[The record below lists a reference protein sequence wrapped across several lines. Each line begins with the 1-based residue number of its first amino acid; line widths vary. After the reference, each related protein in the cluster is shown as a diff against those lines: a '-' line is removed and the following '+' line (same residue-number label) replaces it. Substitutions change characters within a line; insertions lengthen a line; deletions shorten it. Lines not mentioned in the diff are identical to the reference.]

1 MGYTPGPWK
10 WWTSNSFLRLSSQAT
25 GKDGGVIDSYVMK
38 DGHSSLI
45 VSKEDMNLIAA
56 APDLLEALQLAEK
69 AMAEGRN
76 VTYPEWYG
84 VINKARAA
92 ISKALGGGGVMEI
105 NKEQA
110 SEIIKLIEQ
119 ALLDGFDDEILVSL
133 HESLTKFVSE

>member
-1 MGYTPGPWK
+1 
-10 WWTSNSFLRLSSQAT
+10 
-25 GKDGGVIDSYVMK
+25 MK

-92 ISKALGGGGVMEI
+92 ISKALGE
-105 NKEQA
+105 E
-110 SEIIKLIEQ
+110 
-119 ALLDGFDDEILVSL
+119 
-133 HESLTKFVSE
+133 

>member
-1 MGYTPGPWK
+1 MNYTPGPWK

-25 GKDGGVIDSYVMK
+25 GKDDGVIDSYVMK

-45 VSKEDMNLIAA
+45 VSKENMNLIAA

-92 ISKALGGGGVMEI
+92 ISKAFGE
-105 NKEQA
+105 E
-110 SEIIKLIEQ
+110 
-119 ALLDGFDDEILVSL
+119 
-133 HESLTKFVSE
+133 

>member
-1 MGYTPGPWK
+1 MNYTPGPWQ
-10 WWTSNSFLRLSSQAT
+10 WWTSNSFLRLSSQDT

-45 VSKEDMNLIAA
+45 VSKGDMNLIAA

-84 VINKARAA
+84 VINKARAV
-92 ISKALGGGGVMEI
+92 ISKALGEG
-105 NKEQA
+105 
-110 SEIIKLIEQ
+110 
-119 ALLDGFDDEILVSL
+119 
-133 HESLTKFVSE
+133 